1 MASEPDEAFIR
12 NYFAGYERENDS
24 FALINF
30 PVTPDHDLEDCNC
43 KLNCC
48 FKFSLHARL
57 LLRAG
62 YQMLTPAG
70 RTAFLAAHTRE
81 PSPSQTQYNLPI
93 MGMGL
98 EKVCRAHF
106 LNTLQESNGRVRQ
119 VVRNKRETN
128 LPEEEEDED
137 DLMDCASSEVPG
149 LGRKQRRAIRL
160 ARIER
165 GLSYIMPVTKRLAPA
180 RKVKAPCNAACN
192 YKCFERFPLG
202 VRQQMLKELLQ
213 MPLAEQRKYLA
224 DHLCRVAPKRRRI
237 VDGKPSLKRFTNYY
251 FFEKGRKLHKV
262 CKTMFL
268 NTYDITDR
276 GVRNLLIEKGAAEH
290 VICGNPELAKVVKR
304 ENGIVFDIDGDSGKT
319 LEEESEEEDF
329 PVDIGTVKVEEIR
342 AGLDETEQE
351 ILPDS
356 GDASEASNVPIKL
369 EIVKEDEGTAPE
381 FPLTAVDIKTEDNPP
396 DDEYIDDQEGE
407 EDDDTATE
415 SQSEE
420 SLLLEKLPDRKATK
434 KENSTRAVKPDC
446 SASCLMYCVLR
457 VSEELRQQ
465 LLADLL
471 KMAPA
476 KQNKFIGDHIC
487 AMYVVKPRS
496 LTDRRALSYHYFLPV
511 DSRLTRVCKTMF
523 LNTFDVSDKIVRNIL
538 SKKGTDRHVVCGNPN
553 FPPLLMKGGK
563 LFFDYDEG
571 GDESVLVSQHDWE
584 ERCKCHLQCE
594 SKFPEKS
601 IAQIQNN
608 FQKKLKPQQDTFLVN
623 HIRLL
628 TDKKNLCKNLLFR
641 ARFFLP
647 LGSTVREVCRT
658 TFLRTFK
665 LTANQVSTLL
675 SKYPHLLV
683 EIEDP
688 LELAKEHIAAHR
700 QDVDHYCVESGGI
713 VKLSHCP
720 DVVRMYNEYLE
731 RSQLGVEPIGYRQ
744 YYTEFSMA
752 YAKTGLLLPTKCPD
766 CGFFERGNRGG

>member
-1 MASEPDEAFIR
+1 MP
-12 NYFAGYERENDS
+12 EN
-24 FALINF
+24 AL
-30 PVTPDHDLEDCNC
+30 VDCNC
-43 KLNCC
+43 CLSCN
-48 FKFSLHARL
+48 FKFSYETRL

-62 YQMLTPAG
+62 YQKLTQEG
-70 RTAFLAAHTRE
+70 QTAFLAAHTRE
-81 PSPSQTQYNLPI
+81 PSPNQTQCMLPI
-93 MGMGL
+93 AGMGL
-98 EKVCRAHF
+98 EKVCNLYF
-106 LNTLQESNGRVRQ
+106 LNTLQETRNRIRQ
-119 VVRNKRETN
+119 VIRDNRETFS
-128 LPEEEEDED
+128 PEQEKDDE
-137 DLMDCASSEVPG
+137 LDCEKYIRDKKS
-149 LGRKQRRAIRL
+149 RKMVTLERMA
-160 ARIER
+160 R
-165 GLSYIMPVTKRLAPA
+165 GLSYTLGRSKRVIAA
-180 RKVKAPCNAACN
+180 RKVKPPCNLACM
-192 YKCFERFPLG
+192 YKCYERFPLV
-202 VRQQMLKELLQ
+202 VRLGKLKELLQ
-213 MPLAEQRKYLA
+213 MSLAEQRQFLA
-224 DHLCRVAPKRRRI
+224 DHVCKLTPKNRRVKSK
-237 VDGKPSLKRFTNYY
+237 KPTKRFTIHY
-251 FFEKGRKLHKV
+251 FFQEERKLHKV

-268 NTYDITDR
+268 NTYDVTDR
-276 GVRNLLIEKGAAEH
+276 GVRNLLIEKGAVEH

-304 ENGIVFDIDGDSGKT
+304 ENGIVFDIDGDGGKT
-319 LEEESEEEDF
+319 LEEESEEDDC
-329 PVDIGTVKVEEIR
+329 PVDIGTVKVEEIGV
-342 AGLDETEQE
+342 GLDETEQE

-356 GDASEASNVPIKL
+356 SDGSEASKVPIKL
-369 EIVKEDEGTAPE
+369 EFVEGDEGTAPE
-381 FPLTAVDIKTEDNPP
+381 FPLTAVDIKTEDNPR
-396 DDEYIDDQEGE
+396 DDEYIEDQ
-407 EDDDTATE
+407 EDDDDDDYATE
-415 SQSEE
+415 SQSED
-420 SLLLEKLPDRKATK
+420 SLLLEKLPNRKATK
-434 KENSTRAVKPDC
+434 TENRTRVVKPNC

-465 LLADLL
+465 LLANLL
-471 KMAPA
+471 KMAPT

-523 LNTFDVSDKIVRNIL
+523 LNTFDVTDKVVRNIL
-538 SKKGTDRHVVCGNPN
+538 AKKGTDKHLVCGNPN
-553 FPPLLMKGGK
+553 FPPLLMKGGQ

-571 GDESVLVSQHDWE
+571 GDESELVTQHDWE

-608 FQKKLKPQQDTFLVN
+608 FQKKPKPQQDTFLVN

-628 TDKKNLCKNLLFR
+628 TDKKNLCKVNNSSQPPFKNPLFR

-647 LGSTVREVCRT
+647 LGTTVREVCRT

-665 LTANQVSTLL
+665 LTASQVSTLL
-675 SKYPHLLV
+675 TKYPHLLV

-688 LELAKEHIAAHR
+688 LELAKEHIASHR
-700 QDVDHYCVESGGI
+700 QDADHYCVESGGI

-766 CGFFERGNRGG
+766 CGFFERGNRGGGV